1 MHELCA
7 QCMGKHAV
15 GILSVADEQR
25 VLPGER
31 VRHIACRVQVPE
43 KHVPKARVGFDSPQ
57 IAGGEDTI
65 EVIGVEA
72 EYTQF
77 VHSGLIIRQ
86 QCDFYAT
93 CMAVVEQRLYP
104 RFGIVVAR
112 YDTYHSG

>member
-1 MHELCA
+1 
-7 QCMGKHAV
+7 
-15 GILSVADEQR
+15 
-25 VLPGER
+25 
-31 VRHIACRVQVPE
+31 VPE
-43 KHVPKARVGFDSPQ
+43 KHVPKARVGFDRTQ

-72 EYTQF
+72 EHTQF

-104 RFGIVVAR
+104 RFGFVVAC
-112 YDTYHSG
+112 YDTYHSGKITFVIPLVGKLPCHGLSGCVCRVKRQAASQ